1 MKKKIFLASL
11 AMLAIVAIIVVSC
24 NENEE
29 LDDFY
34 SLDVTSRT
42 PITKSSMADYEPGA
56 SQTIGGSTTSPYTV
70 PENEDE
76 CMLYAIISIA
86 ASRHIPITYRESDG
100 SGGYKKSTKTIG
112 RNGFTATQAYN
123 YVKSMAT
130 GQDWTPC
137 DVDGNPIEGAETYNY
152 TGGAM
157 APSVARSIGEK
168 SGILQGTQM
177 HFNSYNELKT
187 YISTAEFKNN
197 HPSGSYIISSDSGEH
212 AVIGKGVDRKG
223 NIIYSDAKNSRSKFK
238 DSEKTGSWTFIF

>member
-86 ASRHIPITYRESDG
+86 ASRHIPITYR
-100 SGGYKKSTKTIG
+100 
-112 RNGFTATQAYN
+112 
-123 YVKSMAT
+123 
-130 GQDWTPC
+130 
-137 DVDGNPIEGAETYNY
+137 
-152 TGGAM
+152 
-157 APSVARSIGEK
+157 
-168 SGILQGTQM
+168 
-177 HFNSYNELKT
+177 
-187 YISTAEFKNN
+187 
-197 HPSGSYIISSDSGEH
+197 
-212 AVIGKGVDRKG
+212 GVL
-223 NIIYSDAKNSRSKFK
+223 
-238 DSEKTGSWTFIF
+238 

>member
-112 RNGFTATQAYN
+112 
-123 YVKSMAT
+123 
-130 GQDWTPC
+130 
-137 DVDGNPIEGAETYNY
+137 Y
-152 TGGAM
+152 TSLQLCKEYGYRSGLD
-157 APSVARSIGEK
+157 SV
-168 SGILQGTQM
+168 
-177 HFNSYNELKT
+177 
-187 YISTAEFKNN
+187 
-197 HPSGSYIISSDSGEH
+197 
-212 AVIGKGVDRKG
+212 
-223 NIIYSDAKNSRSKFK
+223 
-238 DSEKTGSWTFIF
+238 

>member
-1 MKKKIFLASL
+1 MKSEWMITLLTAGGILILCAAMIIWDKIRQRKWFLRHLKHCKKGTYRSIKTIIKDIMKKKIFLASL

-112 RNGFTATQAYN
+112 R
-123 YVKSMAT
+123 
-130 GQDWTPC
+130 
-137 DVDGNPIEGAETYNY
+137 
-152 TGGAM
+152 
-157 APSVARSIGEK
+157 
-168 SGILQGTQM
+168 
-177 HFNSYNELKT
+177 
-187 YISTAEFKNN
+187 
-197 HPSGSYIISSDSGEH
+197 
-212 AVIGKGVDRKG
+212 
-223 NIIYSDAKNSRSKFK
+223 K
-238 DSEKTGSWTFIF
+238 DSRPHKLTIM

>member
-29 LDDFY
+29 LADFY

-112 RNGFTATQAYN
+112 R
-123 YVKSMAT
+123 
-130 GQDWTPC
+130 
-137 DVDGNPIEGAETYNY
+137 
-152 TGGAM
+152 
-157 APSVARSIGEK
+157 
-168 SGILQGTQM
+168 
-177 HFNSYNELKT
+177 
-187 YISTAEFKNN
+187 
-197 HPSGSYIISSDSGEH
+197 
-212 AVIGKGVDRKG
+212 
-223 NIIYSDAKNSRSKFK
+223 K
-238 DSEKTGSWTFIF
+238 DSRPHKLTIM

>member
-137 DVDGNPIEGAETYNY
+137 DVDGILSKAQKHTTIQEVQWLHLWQGALGKSLESCREPKCTLTAI
-152 TGGAM
+152 TG
-157 APSVARSIGEK
+157 
-168 SGILQGTQM
+168 
-177 HFNSYNELKT
+177 
-187 YISTAEFKNN
+187 
-197 HPSGSYIISSDSGEH
+197 
-212 AVIGKGVDRKG
+212 
-223 NIIYSDAKNSRSKFK
+223 
-238 DSEKTGSWTFIF
+238 

>member
-1 MKKKIFLASL
+1 
-11 AMLAIVAIIVVSC
+11 
-24 NENEE
+24 
-29 LDDFY
+29 
-34 SLDVTSRT
+34 
-42 PITKSSMADYEPGA
+42 MADYEPGA

-70 PENEDE
+70 PENEHE

-152 TGGAM
+152 TGGEWLHLWQGAL
-157 APSVARSIGEK
+157 GK
-168 SGILQGTQM
+168 SLESCREPKCT
-177 HFNSYNELKT
+177 L
-187 YISTAEFKNN
+187 TAIT
-197 HPSGSYIISSDSGEH
+197 S
-212 AVIGKGVDRKG
+212 
-223 NIIYSDAKNSRSKFK
+223 
-238 DSEKTGSWTFIF
+238 

>member
-100 SGGYKKSTKTIG
+100 SGGYKKRQSVVMDSRLHKLTI
-112 RNGFTATQAYN
+112 
-123 YVKSMAT
+123 M
-130 GQDWTPC
+130 
-137 DVDGNPIEGAETYNY
+137 
-152 TGGAM
+152 
-157 APSVARSIGEK
+157 
-168 SGILQGTQM
+168 
-177 HFNSYNELKT
+177 
-187 YISTAEFKNN
+187 
-197 HPSGSYIISSDSGEH
+197 
-212 AVIGKGVDRKG
+212 
-223 NIIYSDAKNSRSKFK
+223 
-238 DSEKTGSWTFIF
+238 